1 MNKTTRS
8 FAMILATVAAGL
20 TLQAEPRPR
29 PERDAQN
36 QFRFSTTVE
45 RERPKLNAETKAL
58 IAAYHRDPSEANK
71 AALRK
76 QIEVNYDKVVARK
89 KAKLAELKRTA
100 RHQEKIDEMQ
110 EIVDQM
116 ARERGKRVEQS
127 LKRFTD
133 PRLRPGSR
141 TAKDGFHPVMG
152 AGAAVSIAHTP
163 VTNAE
168 YAEFVK
174 ATGHAAPK
182 YWASGNVPD
191 GKADHPVLRVSYE
204 DAVAYCAYLT
214 KRDGR
219 ATYRLPTEEE
229 WELAAG
235 HMPKD
240 AAFNWKG
247 THEEI
252 ADRRLHDNPLPK
264 GTSYTTP
271 VTTYTNTLAA
281 CGAVDMWGNCWEWTS
296 TDITATNGAEKGL
309 KVKAV
314 KGGSWYANKNSCRT
328 EFRGEGRNPNL
339 GYNTVG
345 FRVVRVAASSGE
357 APRRRPPRRRPQK

>member
-1 MNKTTRS
+1 M
-8 FAMILATVAAGL
+8 
-20 TLQAEPRPR
+20 
-29 PERDAQN
+29 
-36 QFRFSTTVE
+36 VE
-45 RERPKLNAETKAL
+45 
-58 IAAYHRDPSEANK
+58 
-71 AALRK
+71 
-76 QIEVNYDKVVARK
+76 RK

-100 RHQEKIDEMQ
+100 RHQEKIGEMQ

-116 ARERGKRVEQS
+116 LQEREHRVEQS

-133 PRLRPGSR
+133 KRLRPGSR

-152 AGAAVSIAHTP
+152 AGADVSIAHTP

-174 ATGHAAPK
+174 ATGHKTPQ
-182 YWASGNVPD
+182 YWTDEKVPE
-191 GKADHPVLRVSYE
+191 GKADHPVLWVSYE
-204 DAVAYCAYLT
+204 DAAAYCAYLT
-214 KRDGR
+214 RKDGR

-252 ADRRLHDNPLPK
+252 ANRQLPNNPLPK
-264 GTSYTTP
+264 GTSYTTS
-271 VTTYTNTLAA
+271 VNDYTNTLAA

-296 TDITATNGAEKGL
+296 TDITATNGAEKGQ
-309 KVKAV
+309 KVKAI

-328 EFRGEGRNPNL
+328 EFRGEGRKPNL

-345 FRVVRVAASSGE
+345 FRVVRVATVQEKSRR
-357 APRRRPPRRRPQK
+357 PRRDETHL